1 MEIQYRFCTST
12 GQQAHNGGPCKQ
24 GDVFLKG
31 KMPTCFSAWAVAK
44 DGLTAIEAIALL
56 GKLDKSSCWRPEL
69 HEFGHQV
76 SWPHAASALSGQLS
90 RSMTIDVLFRAWACK
105 VENEPCPSWICGSV
119 CVPHTDITD
128 RDIEDWRA
136 SKIEITCFLSEVCAV
151 NV

>member
-1 MEIQYRFCTST
+1 MPGAKS
-12 GQQAHNGGPCKQ
+12 NGK
-24 GDVFLKG
+24 VNRRTTENRANKVMFFLKG

-90 RSMTIDVLFRAWACK
+90 RSMTIDVLFRAWA
-105 VENEPCPSWICGSV
+105 
-119 CVPHTDITD
+119 
-128 RDIEDWRA
+128 
-136 SKIEITCFLSEVCAV
+136 
-151 NV
+151 